1 MRGLAVGPGVAVT
14 LHFSLTLED
23 GTVIDSN
30 FERDPASFVVG
41 DGNMLSGFE
50 EALFGLHAGDEQV
63 FHIPPEK
70 GFGQHNANNVQV
82 IERGQFPEEVDLKP
96 GLMLSF
102 SDAANT
108 ELPGVVFE
116 VTDDQV
122 TVDFNH
128 PLAGRVIEFSVK
140 IVDVQPAV
148 TH

>member
-1 MRGLAVGPGVAVT
+1 MKGLAVGPGVAVT

-41 DGNMLSGFE
+41 DGNMLPGFE

-70 GFGQHNANNVQV
+70 GFGQHNASNVQT
-82 IERGQFPEEVDLKP
+82 IDRDQFPDDVDLKP

-108 ELPGVVFE
+108 ELPGVVYE